1 MQVIFIENENPWR
14 NSTGGIMTYL
24 RGLAGVL
31 KKNGNKT
38 SLIGVGEHKPQP
50 CDFDS
55 FISVNKKP
63 DIGNALFM
71 ILLVLFAFKRKFNRN
86 DIIHFQRPDM
96 LWPFYFS
103 PLCRGK
109 FIVTLHGRHD
119 LSVRDQKS
127 RIYYW
132 IFKLM
137 HYSGFKIA
145 GKIIAVS
152 QQTAKYYTDM
162 YPFIQKK
169 IYVIPTGINMEVFK
183 PINKESARE
192 TMKFNKSEII
202 VLYIGRLEKEK
213 NIQLIIHAFK
223 HFLKSFHQSR
233 LVLAGFGREQKTLS
247 ALGVEL
253 KIERNISF
261 LGETDHNLIHVLASC
276 ADVFAFSSL
285 YEGSPIVIK
294 EVLACNLPV
303 VSTPVGDIPELIDDL
318 PGCFVS
324 GYDSTE
330 FSLLMQKAIQFS
342 GKVNYREKIKEFNHE
357 NIGNKT
363 IKIYTSLLKS
373 AE

>member
-14 NSTGGIMTYL
+14 NSTGGIMSYL
-24 RGLAGVL
+24 IAHARIYKKSGIDVTLVGIGPNLNKENDFNRFIPILNNSDSGNIKFMFAL
-31 KKNGNKT
+31 LKYSFSTTFKKN
-38 SLIGVGEHKPQP
+38 Q
-50 CDFDS
+50 
-55 FISVNKKP
+55 
-63 DIGNALFM
+63 
-71 ILLVLFAFKRKFNRN
+71 IL
-86 DIIHFQRPDM
+86 HFQRPDM

-119 LSVRDQKS
+119 LAVRGHNR
-127 RIYYW
+127 RIY
-132 IFKLM
+132 KLLQ
-137 HYSGFKIA
+137 YSGFKIA

-169 IYVIPTGINMEVFK
+169 IYIIPTGINMEVFK

-192 TMKFNKSEII
+192 TMKFNKTEII

-223 HFLKSFHQSR
+223 HFLKSFPQSR

-303 VSTPVGDIPELIDDL
+303 VSTPVGDIPELIYDL

-324 GYDSTE
+324 GYDYTE
-330 FSLLMQKAIQFS
+330 FSLFMQKAIQFS